1 MASNEYF
8 RGEKEKINKQL
19 QKLSKKEQIKPQ
31 KRTELGIIKGI
42 TEIGQMIIWHK
53 NLETKEL
60 FLEKRKKG
68 GQSTNIRNETESIT
82 AELRTF
88 FKSERM
94 V

>member
-42 TEIGQMIIWHK
+42 TEIGQMII
-53 NLETKEL
+53 
-60 FLEKRKKG
+60 
-68 GQSTNIRNETESIT
+68 
-82 AELRTF
+82 
-88 FKSERM
+88 
-94 V
+94 

>member
-8 RGEKEKINKQL
+8 RGKKEKINKQL

-31 KRTELGIIKGI
+31 KRTALGIIKGI
-42 TEIGQMIIWHK
+42 TEIGQMNIWHK